1 MANLAPEITSESTSD
16 RALAPASPP
25 TRPWLWMDVTTSWR
39 ARPGQM
45 NGTLR
50 VEQSYAKALSELM
63 APQLQFCRYHRTRRC
78 FLPVHTYPDLSGKP
92 AAPSRGGSRVA
103 SPLRSLGRRLE
114 RTFRHYRRAIIG
126 NLIGRIGIGAGMWAF
141 GRNSCREVLLLTGE
155 NWAQYDFD
163 VIARLRNERSIQVA
177 ALCQD
182 LIPIEC
188 PQFFES
194 NEFVARYRAYVDLLI
209 RDVDLVVAVSEVD
222 EVGYLEVC
230 PRSGGH
236 KRAHRSRVARSRP
249 CFREVGAATG

>member
-1 MANLAPEITSESTSD
+1 MANLAPEIASETSD

-25 TRPWLWMDVTTSWR
+25 TKPWLWMDVTTSWR

-50 VEQSYAKALSELM
+50 VERSYAKALSELM

-114 RTFRHYRRAIIG
+114 RTFRHCRRAIIG
-126 NLIGRIGIGAGMWAF
+126 DLIGRIGIGAGMSAF
-141 GRNSCREVLLLTGE
+141 GRNSCREVLLLAGE

-194 NEFVARYRAYVDLLI
+194 NEFVARYRAYADFLI
-209 RDVDLVVAVSEVD
+209 RDVDLVVAVSEFD

-236 KRAHRSRVARSRP
+236 KRAHRSRIARSRP